1 MRLFAMLAQQTLE
14 EGFDVFGQLEDIIIR
29 FTNFTHEEPC
39 EDNSLLLWLGSDILE
54 ASQQQQEF
62 LNRAQQL
69 SQEAEEQGIEFFC
82 SHSLAEQ
89 DAEEKAP
96 VMILFAAEEKMVE
109 E

>member
-1 MRLFAMLAQQTLE
+1 MYLVNWRISLF
-14 EGFDVFGQLEDIIIR
+14 V
-29 FTNFTHEEPC
+29 FTNFTHEELC
-39 EDNSLLLWLGSDILE
+39 EERSLLLWLGSDILE

-89 DAEEKAP
+89 DAENKPP

>member
-1 MRLFAMLAQQTLE
+1 MYLVNWRISLFVLQT
-14 EGFDVFGQLEDIIIR
+14 
-29 FTNFTHEEPC
+29 EEPC
-39 EDNSLLLWLGSDILE
+39 EECSLLLWLGSDILE

-62 LNRAQQL
+62 LGRAQQL

-89 DAEEKAP
+89 DAENKPP